1 MILDLGVSVEQ
12 QAYFQTF
19 IEEFS
24 NVEFSADNDL
34 SGTFTI
40 GLTPKTFENGDVNQ
54 IKSAATTNFDIFV
67 APNADAPIVAGLLA
81 STPQNAGDGTI
92 ISTISGNVSSADTDG
107 SEEVFLA
114 ISKDDILSI
123 SSFAYADFGD
133 LTPLEFSDDNGGTWY
148 RISPPD
154 NGDFSFTVI
163 APDTVASPF
172 SVRIASLSRDIA
184 QKADGTDYYTDY
196 VFGSEQSA
204 RLNYIEYAKLPDF
217 NFLNVADAFTEDQPI
232 QLDQII
238 EIVPVPGKSLD
249 SVRLTLD
256 LPSGFSIIG
265 PTGMVSSSGSTFN
278 VTFGRSGQDPYTL
291 ADFAIQTS
299 PHFKDDF
306 NLTINVT
313 DEIPGN
319 SISSDTP
326 LTREFS
332 VDPTPSGVSGA
343 EQISPSFDLPI
354 GAWTNIKSELTKVQ
368 PIDATESILV
378 TLVVAGEGN
387 FQVRV
392 TNADGVTTQI
402 ISEFDEDI
410 NESSFSLTQE
420 DLDSSSIEILPKST
434 LISGGINTVP
444 LRLEIQSVD
453 GGLSEPVVTEVVM
466 NLSDQPLAPDASVSD
481 AQTLEDVAINLPF
494 AAEVPL
500 DRQGFERVGFELID
514 VPADFV
520 GGKFTYKVVGDDVT
534 VHEVLAQNGAIVLG
548 IPGDNDTFAPIDYAT
563 LAIYRS

>member
-1 MILDLGVSVEQ
+1 MVSH
-12 QAYFQTF
+12 F
-19 IEEFS
+19 
-24 NVEFSADNDL
+24 
-34 SGTFTI
+34 
-40 GLTPKTFENGDVNQ
+40 
-54 IKSAATTNFDIFV
+54 
-67 APNADAPIVAGLLA
+67 
-81 STPQNAGDGTI
+81 
-92 ISTISGNVSSADTDG
+92 
-107 SEEVFLA
+107 
-114 ISKDDILSI
+114 
-123 SSFAYADFGD
+123 
-133 LTPLEFSDDNGGTWY
+133 
-148 RISPPD
+148 PPES
-154 NGDFSFTVI
+154 GDFNFTVI

-196 VFGSEQSA
+196 VFGAEQSA

-291 ADFAIQTS
+291 ADFAIQTT

-368 PIDATESILV
+368 PLDATESILV
-378 TLVVAGEGN
+378 TLVVAGE
-387 FQVRV
+387 
-392 TNADGVTTQI
+392 
-402 ISEFDEDI
+402 E
-410 NESSFSLTQE
+410 
-420 DLDSSSIEILPKST
+420 
-434 LISGGINTVP
+434 
-444 LRLEIQSVD
+444 
-453 GGLSEPVVTEVVM
+453 
-466 NLSDQPLAPDASVSD
+466 
-481 AQTLEDVAINLPF
+481 
-494 AAEVPL
+494 
-500 DRQGFERVGFELID
+500 
-514 VPADFV
+514 
-520 GGKFTYKVVGDDVT
+520 
-534 VHEVLAQNGAIVLG
+534 
-548 IPGDNDTFAPIDYAT
+548 TFK
-563 LAIYRS
+563 

>member
-1 MILDLGVSVEQ
+1 M
-12 QAYFQTF
+12 
-19 IEEFS
+19 
-24 NVEFSADNDL
+24 
-34 SGTFTI
+34 
-40 GLTPKTFENGDVNQ
+40 
-54 IKSAATTNFDIFV
+54 
-67 APNADAPIVAGLLA
+67 APNADAPIITGLSA

-92 ISTISGNVSSADTDG
+92 VTTISGNVSSADTDG

-148 RISPPD
+148 RISPPES
-154 NGDFSFTVI
+154 GDFSFTVI

-306 NLTINVT
+306 SLTINVT

-392 TNADGVTTQI
+392 TNAEGVTTQI

-453 GGLSEPVVTEVVM
+453 GGLSEPVIAEVVM

-500 DRQGFERVGFELID
+500 DRQGFERVGFELIN
-514 VPADFV
+514 VPD
-520 GGKFTYKVVGDDVT
+520 
-534 VHEVLAQNGAIVLG
+534 
-548 IPGDNDTFAPIDYAT
+548 
-563 LAIYRS
+563 